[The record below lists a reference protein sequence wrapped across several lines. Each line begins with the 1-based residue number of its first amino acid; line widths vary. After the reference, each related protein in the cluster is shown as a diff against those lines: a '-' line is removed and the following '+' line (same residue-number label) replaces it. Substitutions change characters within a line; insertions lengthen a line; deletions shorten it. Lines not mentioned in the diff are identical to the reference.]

1 MFTNV
6 VSITHTHK
14 PYNFGHAFNQ
24 PSVSCF
30 CLCTYEKES
39 VFVQLIWVAI
49 QKLQW
54 WKVKS
59 LSIYTM
65 LLIHYV
71 QMQVYSLSS
80 HIINIYIVECFVLK
94 LIFREKNA
102 LCSYQQWHLCW
113 VALISRLV
121 RSLEIRTL
129 YWKKRKIS
137 YSRATSTCNLNFC
150 HAIFLCPHAR

>member
-6 VSITHTHK
+6 VLISHTHK
-14 PYNFGHAFNQ
+14 PYNFGHAFSQ
-24 PSVSCF
+24 RSVSCF
-30 CLCTYEKES
+30 CLSTYDKDTA
-39 VFVQLIWVAI
+39 FVRLTWVGV
-49 QKLQW
+49 QNLQC

-59 LSIYTM
+59 LSIYTK
-65 LLIHYV
+65 LLIHYI

-80 HIINIYIVECFVLK
+80 HIIQIYIVECFVLK

-102 LCSYQQWHLCW
+102 LRSHQHWHLCW

-121 RSLEIRTL
+121 RSQEFRTL

-137 YSRATSTCNLNFC
+137 YSRAISAPYMQDNLRR
-150 HAIFLCPHAR
+150 HAT

>member
-1 MFTNV
+1 MFTYL

-24 PSVSCF
+24 LSVSCF

-49 QKLQW
+49 QNLQW
-54 WKVKS
+54 WNVKS

-65 LLIHYV
+65 LLIHNV
-71 QMQVYSLSS
+71 QMQVCSLSS

-94 LIFREKNA
+94 IIFREKNA
-102 LCSYQQWHLCW
+102 LRSYQHWHLCW

-121 RSLEIRTL
+121 TSQEFRTL
-129 YWKKRKIS
+129 YWKKGK
-137 YSRATSTCNLNFC
+137 
-150 HAIFLCPHAR
+150 